1 MNLNATVLGQSIAF
15 AVFVWFCLKF
25 VWPPITAALAERQRK
40 IADGLEAADRAQRD
54 LNLAQGKVADD
65 LREAKA
71 KSAEIVDLASKRANQ
86 IVDEA
91 KEKAR
96 EEGQRIIAG
105 AKAEIEMEVERARE
119 ALRAQ
124 VASIAI
130 AGAEKI
136 LESSIDQAA
145 NEELV
150 NKLASEL

>member
-1 MNLNATVLGQSIAF
+1 MNLNATILGQSFAF
-15 AVFVWFCLKF
+15 AIFVWFCLKY
-25 VWPPITAALAERQRK
+25 VWPPITAALAERQKK

-54 LNLAQGKVADD
+54 LSLAQSRVADD
-65 LREAKA
+65 LREAKI
-71 KSAEIVDLASKRANQ
+71 KSAEIIDMASKRASQ

-96 EEGQRIIAG
+96 DEGQRIIAG
-105 AKAEIEMEVERARE
+105 AKAEIAMEIQRAKE
-119 ALRAQ
+119 DLRAQ

-145 NEELV
+145 NEELIK
-150 NKLASEL
+150 KLASEL